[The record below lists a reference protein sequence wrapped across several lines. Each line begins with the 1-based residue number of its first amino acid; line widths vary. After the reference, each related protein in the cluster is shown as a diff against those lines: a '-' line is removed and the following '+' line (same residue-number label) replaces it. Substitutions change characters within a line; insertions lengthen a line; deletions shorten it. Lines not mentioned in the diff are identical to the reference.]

1 MARAKIS
8 SLLIFLLLFITLDA
22 RAQVNKDTTNADTE
36 FKLALDL
43 YNSSQYNEALTIFNR
58 IINNYDYNSKT
69 TISYIF
75 AGKSYLGKNDYSD
88 AEKVL
93 TEFISLFPGSGYID
107 EARLT
112 LSKCYIGES
121 AYLPAFKELASII
134 ESTSSP
140 FYNSYSKSSGEKIAL
155 NYMKLGQVKKMY
167 DSVSDSK
174 LKPYLLLLTGKLYIQ
189 RGMIDTARS
198 VFSDLVKKYPESEEK
213 SQAATLFQ
221 NLKSGPESAASSPII
236 GVLLPLDKPK
246 DGSSVGPGDEILQGI
261 KFAVA
266 EYNDNHKEKIGLV
279 IRNTERKQETI
290 ENIKKEFAALPS
302 LKAVIGPIYS
312 DEVRETLE
320 AFKDT
325 DIPIISPTATDN
337 GLTEL
342 YPNFFQANPSFR
354 VRGEVMAQ
362 YIYYVVNKRKISVL
376 SAVDGYSSMLA
387 NAFIDEFENL
397 GGDILTRQTYHSNTV
412 SLSDQVSKI
421 AADSLTLDGV
431 YLPLSDKRDVPAILS
446 QFVQDSLYVPIYG
459 NQDWFLAKGYETSPE
474 LSDKLTFTSDYFI
487 DYNSPLY
494 RDFSKKFFAKT
505 NSDADRNVLYGYDT
519 AEYLLSLME
528 GNPNAGRPDIKS
540 ALESGVIGK
549 GYHNNIYFDSTR
561 VNKFLDIVRYN
572 NGKFELI
579 DKFKAGD

>member
-1 MARAKIS
+1 MVRAKIS
-8 SLLIFLLLFITLDA
+8 FILIFLFLFVSLDS
-22 RAQVNKDTTNADTE
+22 RAQDKKDTTNADTE

-43 YNSSQYNEALTIFNR
+43 YNSSQYDEALTIFNR
-58 IINNYDYNSKT
+58 IIEKYGYNPKT

-75 AGKSYLGKNDYSD
+75 AGKSYLDQKNYDS
-88 AEKVL
+88 AEKTLNEFL
-93 TEFISLFPGSGYID
+93 TRFPESGYRD
-107 EARLT
+107 EAELA
-112 LSKCYIGES
+112 LSKCYLEQNL
-121 AYLPAFKELASII
+121 YLTAFKNLASII
-134 ESTSSP
+134 ETTSSP
-140 FYNSYSKSSGEKIAL
+140 FYNSYAKSSGEKIAL
-155 NYMKLGQVKKMY
+155 DYMRLRQVKRMY

-174 LKPYLLLLTGKLYIQ
+174 LKPYLLLITGKLYIKQ
-189 RGMIDTARS
+189 GQIDTARS
-198 VFSDLVKKYPESEEK
+198 VFSDLMKKYPESEEK

-221 NLKSGPESAASSPII
+221 NLKSGPESAASSPLI
-236 GVLLPLDKPK
+236 GVLLPLDTPK
-246 DGSSVGPGDEILQGI
+246 DGTSAGPGDEILQGI

-290 ENIKKEFAALPS
+290 ENIKEEFSALPS

-312 DEVRETLE
+312 DEVREALE
-320 AFKDT
+320 TFKDT
-325 DIPIISPTATDN
+325 NIPIISPTATDN

-342 YPNFFQANPSFR
+342 YPNFFQANPSFQ
-354 VRGEVMAQ
+354 VRGQVMAQ

-376 SAVDGYSSMLA
+376 NAADGYSPKLA
-387 NAFIDEFENL
+387 SAFINEFKNL
-397 GGDILTRQTYHSNTV
+397 GGEILTQQTYYSNSV
-412 SLSDQVSKI
+412 SFSDQVSKI

-494 RDFSKKFFAKT
+494 REFSKKFSAKT
-505 NSDADRNVLYGYDT
+505 NMDADRNVLYGYDT

-528 GNPNAGRPDIKS
+528 SNPNASRSDIQD

-572 NGKFELI
+572 NGRFELI
-579 DKFKAGD
+579 DKFKAGG